1 MPVWFLQAPNLIS
14 SADTLGQKPIPIP
27 VAKEMH
33 LWDIIISGGPIMIPL
48 AVLFVLAIFFF
59 FERYIAIKKAAKL
72 EENFMG
78 IIRDHILNG
87 NVSAAKSQAKKYPK
101 SNCKNDLQG
110 HSENWKANRRN

>member
-14 SADTLGQKPIPIP
+14 SADTLGQKPMPIP

-72 EENFMG
+72 EKERFNFCLCRSM
-78 IIRDHILNG
+78 R
-87 NVSAAKSQAKKYPK
+87 YPTLPEVVQ
-101 SNCKNDLQG
+101 D
-110 HSENWKANRRN
+110 